1 MIKAIIFDCFGVLA
15 TDELLPFLA
24 EHFGNKPAVLAE
36 ARTVC
41 RRVSEGKETYETMIS
56 RLAEMA
62 DIPLED
68 ARSRIENNVANEAL
82 FAYIGLALKPKYKIG
97 FLSNAGRNWL
107 AGMFEPEQIAL
118 LDTVVLSHE
127 IGYVKPDAQAYEITA
142 DRLGVRLDECVMV
155 DDREPYCEG
164 ARAVGM
170 RAVQY
175 RSVRQLKNDLAKEI
189 ESAA

>member
-15 TDELLPFLA
+15 TDELLPFIA
-24 EHFGNKPAVLAE
+24 EHFGNKPAVLEE
-36 ARTVC
+36 ARKLT
-41 RRVSEGKETYETMIS
+41 RSVSAGLETHETMIR

-62 DIPLED
+62 GIPEAA
-68 ARSRIENNVANEAL
+68 ARSRIENNVANDAL
-82 FAYIGLALKPKYKIG
+82 FAYIALALKPKYKIG

-107 AGMFEPEQIAL
+107 AGMFGPEQVAL
-118 LDTVVLSHE
+118 LDAVVLSHE

-142 DRLGVRLDECVMV
+142 DKLGVRLDECVMV
-155 DDREPYCEG
+155 DDREWYCEG

-175 RSVRQLKNDLAKEI
+175 RSVRQLKQDLAKELT
-189 ESAA
+189 ED